1 MEKRDLN
8 YNEQRDWGQRDRN
21 SYEQQ
26 DRDQQDRHS
35 YEQQGRD
42 QRDRSYH
49 KQQDRDRRD
58 HEQHDRDQVTVQNT
72 SSYLLYSAHSAWKR
86 KMDQFLSHHNLT
98 NSQCILLLGMG
109 HLADH
114 SPEVLQN
121 DLTKGVWFDSSTA
134 SHAVRALE
142 DAGLISR
149 SYKEGDERSKV
160 AKLTEKGKLKMQE
173 VEKDFMKGESE
184 FFAPLKNRQRDLN
197 KLLRDLLEEFEEES
211 GKEA

>member
-1 MEKRDLN
+1 MDKKDLN
-8 YNEQRDWGQRDRN
+8 YNEQRDWDQRDRN

-26 DRDQQDRHS
+26 DQDQRDRHL
-35 YEQQGRD
+35 YEQQGKD
-42 QRDRSYH
+42 QRDRSHH

-58 HEQHDRDQVTVQNT
+58 HEQHNRDQAKVKDT
-72 SSYLLYSAHSAWKR
+72 SSYLLYSAYSAWKR

-98 NSQCILLLGMG
+98 HSQCILLLGMG
-109 HLADH
+109 HLGDC

-121 DLTKGVWFDSSTA
+121 QLTKGVWFDSSTA

-160 AKLTEKGKLKMQE
+160 AKLTEKGNLKLQE

-184 FFAPLKNRQRDLN
+184 FFASLKNRQRDLN
-197 KLLRDLLEEFEEES
+197 ELLRDLLEGFEAES